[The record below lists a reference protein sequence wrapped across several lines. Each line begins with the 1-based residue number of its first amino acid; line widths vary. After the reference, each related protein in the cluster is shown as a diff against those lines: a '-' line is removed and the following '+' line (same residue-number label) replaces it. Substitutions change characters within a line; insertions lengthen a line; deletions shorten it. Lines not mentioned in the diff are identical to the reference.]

1 MSYTD
6 TATTVRGAVPLNPP
20 DPLADP
26 PPPGRRLAGLLY
38 QSFPRPDGTLR
49 IEYLSAHAEEVLELT
64 EAELA
69 DRLATRSLPTFGVDE
84 AAFYAEIERSA
95 VHHRPWRVEFGYTGP
110 RTGRRRWLQAADFP
124 RHTPDGTPYFS
135 GVVIDITA
143 LKVAEEQSR
152 RAYRTL
158 AAHLQNTPLAVVE
171 WDAERRFVRWSGQA
185 EKLFGWT
192 ALEVVG
198 RRFDRF
204 EFVHPDDRERVWE
217 AVARLLDGRD
227 ERNVSANRNL
237 HKDGRVLACEW
248 HNSVVRDG
256 GGRVVSVLSLVQDQ
270 TERQRFEVELAL
282 SEERLKTAL
291 EFSKLLVWDF
301 DAGGG
306 GTYYSQHF
314 GEYFGVPEL
323 GPNPGPDW
331 AMECAHPDDRERL
344 RQVAAAALAGDG
356 PIRYEFRGAADT
368 PDGQPRWFDVYGQAV
383 RDAAG
388 RLVRAVGVTAEVTER
403 KQAERLREALDREA
417 NEARRYESL
426 GVLAGGIAHDFNNLL
441 TVILGNAGVA
451 RLGCE
456 PGSDVDRCLTDIEAA
471 CQRAAHLCSQMT
483 AYAGVGRLAAGP
495 VDLAAVLRAA
505 DPVLRT
511 DAGRV
516 PLECHLPADLP
527 PVVGESFQLRQ
538 AVRNLIV
545 NAAEAVG
552 RSGGVRLELGAAH
565 IDPADGDYQL
575 PPPAAGR
582 YVRVRV
588 ADTGPG
594 MTADVA
600 ARAFDPFFSTKFAG
614 RGLGLA
620 AVRGIVKSHRGA
632 VRLTTAPGGGT
643 AVDLFLPAAEPTG
656 EPAAGLVA
664 VSTGSV
670 AVAAPAVR
678 SGTPALGDVLVADDE
693 PNIRELIASYLAD
706 DGWRVTTAADGAE
719 AVGEFEADPQRFAL
733 AVVDLTMPRL
743 GGHDVVRRLR
753 AVRPGLPAVLVSG
766 FTDREVPADVRA
778 GGPTGVLAKPFR
790 PHHLRAAVAAVTPP
804 APG

>member
-6 TATTVRGAVPLNPP
+6 TASTVRGAVPLNPP

-26 PPPGRRLAGLLY
+26 PPPGRRLDGLLY
-38 QSFPRPDGTLR
+38 QSFPGPDGTLR
-49 IEYLSAHAEEVLELT
+49 IEYLSARAEDVLELT

-69 DRLATRSLPTFGVDE
+69 DRLTTRTLSVFGVDE

-95 VHHRPWRVEFGYTGP
+95 VNHLPWRVEFGYTGP

-124 RHTPDGTPYFS
+124 RHAPDGTPYFS

-158 AAHLQNTPLAVVE
+158 AAHLHNTPLAVVE
-171 WDAERRFVRWSGQA
+171 WDAGRRFVRWSGQA

-198 RRFDRF
+198 RQFDKF

-217 AVARLLDGRD
+217 VVARLLDGRD
-227 ERNVSANRNL
+227 ERNVTANRNL

-256 GGRVVSVLSLVQDQ
+256 GGRVVSVLSLVLDQ

-301 DAGGG
+301 DAVGG

-323 GPNPGPDW
+323 GPNPGTDW
-331 AMECAHPDDRERL
+331 NLACTHPDDRERV
-344 RQVAAAALAGDG
+344 RAAAAAAMAGDG
-356 PIRYEFRGAADT
+356 PIRFEFRGAADT

-383 RDAAG
+383 RDADG

-441 TVILGNAGVA
+441 TVILGNAGVG

-505 DPVLRT
+505 EPVLRT

-516 PLECHLPADLP
+516 PLEWQVQTDLP
-527 PVVGESFQLRQ
+527 PVIGESFQLRQ

-552 RSGGVRLELGAAH
+552 HSGGAVRLELGAAH
-565 IDPADGDYQL
+565 IDPTDGDYQL

-643 AVDLFLPAAEPTG
+643 AVDLFLPAAEPAG
-656 EPAAGLVA
+656 ETPAGLVA
-664 VSTGSV
+664 LSTGSV
-670 AVAAPAVR
+670 AVSAPAER
-678 SGTPALGDVLVADDE
+678 SGAPALGDVLVADDE

-706 DGWRVTTAADGAE
+706 DGWRVTTAGDGAE

-733 AVVDLTMPRL
+733 AVVDLTMPRM

-753 AVRPGLPAVLVSG
+753 AVRPGLPA
-766 FTDREVPADVRA
+766 
-778 GGPTGVLAKPFR
+778 
-790 PHHLRAAVAAVTPP
+790 
-804 APG
+804 

>member
-1 MSYTD
+1 MTPS
-6 TATTVRGAVPLNPP
+6 

-26 PPPGRRLAGLLY
+26 PPPGRHLEGVLY
-38 QSFPRPDGTLR
+38 HTFPQPDGTFR
-49 IEYLSAHAEEVLELT
+49 IEYLSAGAEEVLELT
-64 EAELA
+64 EPELA
-69 DRLATRSLPTFGVDE
+69 DRIATGTLPLFGVDE
-84 AAFYAEIERSA
+84 AAFYAGVEQSA
-95 VHHRPWRVEFGYTGP
+95 REHAGWRAEFGYVGP

-124 RHTPDGTPYFS
+124 RRTADGTPYFS
-135 GVVIDITA
+135 GAVIDITP

-171 WDAERRFVRWSGQA
+171 WDADWRFIRWSGQA
-185 EKLFGWT
+185 ERLFGWT

-198 RRFDRF
+198 RRFDQF
-204 EFVHPDDRERVWE
+204 EFVHPADRERVWE
-217 AVARLLDGRD
+217 SVARLVDGRD
-227 ERNVSANRNL
+227 ERTVCVHRDL
-237 HKDGRVLACEW
+237 HKDGRVLTCEW

-256 GGRVVSVLSLVQDQ
+256 GGRAVSVLSLVQDH
-270 TERQRFEVELAL
+270 TERQRFEVDLTL

-291 EFSKLLVWDF
+291 EFSKLLVWDY
-301 DAGGG
+301 DAVGGG
-306 GTYYSQHF
+306 MYYSQHF
-314 GEYFGVPEL
+314 GEFFGVPGY
-323 GPNPGPDW
+323 GPNPGPD
-331 AMECAHPDDRERL
+331 ADMTCAHPDDRERVK
-344 RQVAAAALAGDG
+344 RVAAAALAGDG

-368 PDGQPRWFDVYGQAV
+368 ADGQPRWFDVSGQGV

-403 KQAERLREALDREA
+403 KQAARLREALDREA
-417 NEARRYESL
+417 NDARRYESL

-441 TVILGNAGVA
+441 TVILGNAGIA

-456 PGSDVDRCLTDIEAA
+456 PGTDLDKCLTEVEAA
-471 CQRAAHLCSQMT
+471 CQRAANLCSQMT
-483 AYAGVGRLAAGP
+483 AYAGVGRLTAGP
-495 VDLAAVLRAA
+495 VQVAAVLRAA
-505 DPVLRT
+505 EPVLRA

-516 PLECHLPADLP
+516 PLEWHVRTDLP
-527 PVVGESFQLRQ
+527 PVIGESFQLRQ

-552 RSGGVRLELGAAH
+552 TTGGGIRLELDGVDL
-565 IDPADGDYQL
+565 DPTDGDYQL
-575 PPPAAGR
+575 PPQTAGR
-582 YVRVRV
+582 HVRVRV

-594 MTADVA
+594 MTAAVA

-620 AVRGIVKSHRGA
+620 AVRGIAKSHRGA
-632 VRLTTAPGGGT
+632 VRLTTAPGVGT
-643 AVDLFLPAAEPTG
+643 AVDLFFPAFEPTG
-656 EPAAGLVA
+656 ESAPGMIA

-670 AVAAPAVR
+670 TVSAPAER
-678 SGTPALGDVLVADDE
+678 LATPALGDVLVADDE

-706 DGWRVTTAADGAE
+706 DGWRVTTAADGAD
-719 AVGEFEADPQRFAL
+719 AVGEFEADPQRYAL
-733 AVVDLTMPRL
+733 AVVDLMMPRL
-743 GGHDVVRRLR
+743 NGHDVVRRLR

-790 PHHLRAAVAAVTPP
+790 SHQLRAAIAAVTNSPS
-804 APG
+804 G